1 MPDDEFMKLVDV
13 RSPQGKD
20 FQQVIDRLKDQLAEA
35 QSQIGRLGDQNRR
48 LIETQVADAQE
59 IARLREALETAQS
72 QQERGMA

>member
-1 MPDDEFMKLVDV
+1 MNDTRPLGLGDMPDDEFMKLADV

-48 LIETQVADAQE
+48 LIETDA
-59 IARLREALETAQS
+59 LRPACV
-72 QQERGMA
+72 